1 MCFHGRAMYLCV
13 VVDRRAVRYAFGARG
28 DSFDSRP
35 MAVHTGRPATT
46 TRASGTDRDLA
57 AALAALNAL
66 VDALRVGS
74 RGIER
79 RLGISGAQLFV
90 LQKLAEGPVSSLN
103 ELAARTF
110 THQSSVSVVVTR
122 LVARGLV
129 ARTTFPDDARRVT
142 LALTPRG
149 RTLLS
154 RAPETLQARL
164 LASFERLSR
173 KERRTLVDGL
183 ERLVR
188 DAGITGPTPAT
199 FFGDGALRPRLARS
213 DRRRRQ

>member
-1 MCFHGRAMYLCV
+1 MNDPDQLSRAGTFVMLSGPLSACV
-13 VVDRRAVRYAFGARG
+13 PTRRPVSPSKA
-28 DSFDSRP
+28 
-35 MAVHTGRPATT
+35 
-46 TRASGTDRDLA
+46 ASPDRDLA
-57 AALAALNAL
+57 VALAALNAL

-79 RLGISGAQLFV
+79 QLGISGAQLFV
-90 LQKLAEGPVSSLN
+90 LQKLAEGPVGSLN

-129 ARTTFPDDARRVT
+129 ARTAVPDDARRVT

-149 RTLLS
+149 RALLQK
-154 RAPETLQARL
+154 APETLQARL
-164 LASFERLSR
+164 LTSFERLSR
-173 KERRTLVDGL
+173 AERRTLVDGL

-188 DAGITGPTPAT
+188 EAGIAAGTPTT
-199 FFGDGALRPRLARS
+199 FFGNEALRPRLARR
-213 DRRRRQ
+213 DRRKPR

>member
-1 MCFHGRAMYLCV
+1 MSV
-13 VVDRRAVRYAFGARG
+13 QPARSAG
-28 DSFDSRP
+28 SSR
-35 MAVHTGRPATT
+35 V
-46 TRASGTDRDLA
+46 ASPDRDLA

-90 LQKLAEGPVSSLN
+90 LQKLAEGPVGSLN

-129 ARTTFPDDARRVT
+129 ARTAFPDDARRVT

-149 RTLLS
+149 RALL
-154 RAPETLQARL
+154 RKAPETLQSRL

-173 KERRTLVDGL
+173 SERKTLVEGL
-183 ERLVR
+183 QRLVR
-188 DAGITGPTPAT
+188 EAGISAGTPTT
-199 FFGDGALRPRLARS
+199 FFGDEALRPRLARS
-213 DRRRRQ
+213 DRRKRPR

>member
-1 MCFHGRAMYLCV
+1 MPPQPARSAGTARAT
-13 VVDRRAVRYAFGARG
+13 
-28 DSFDSRP
+28 SP
-35 MAVHTGRPATT
+35 
-46 TRASGTDRDLA
+46 DRDLA

-90 LQKLAEGPVSSLN
+90 LQKLAEGPVSSLK

-142 LALTPRG
+142 LALTARG
-149 RTLLS
+149 RALLAK
-154 RAPETLQARL
+154 APETLQARL
-164 LASFERLSR
+164 LASLERLSR
-173 KERRTLVDGL
+173 AERKTLVEGL

-188 DAGITGPTPAT
+188 EAGITGGTPTT
-199 FFGDGALRPRLARS
+199 FFGDEALRPRLARR
-213 DRRRRQ
+213 DRRQQRR

>member
-1 MCFHGRAMYLCV
+1 MRPLTLPMSVQPRKPVGSPRA
-13 VVDRRAVRYAFGARG
+13 
-28 DSFDSRP
+28 
-35 MAVHTGRPATT
+35 
-46 TRASGTDRDLA
+46 ASPDRDLA

-90 LQKLAEGPVSSLN
+90 LQKLAEGPVGSLN

-129 ARTTFPDDARRVT
+129 ERTAVPNDARRVT
-142 LALTPRG
+142 LALAPRG
-149 RTLLS
+149 RALL
-154 RAPETLQARL
+154 RKAPETLQDRL
-164 LASFERLSR
+164 LASLEKLSR
-173 KERRTLVDGL
+173 VQRKTLVEGL
-183 ERLVR
+183 EQLIR
-188 DAGITGPTPAT
+188 DAGISQATPTT
-199 FFGDGALRPRLARS
+199 FFGDEALRPRLARR
-213 DRRRRQ
+213 DRRRRPSP

>member
-1 MCFHGRAMYLCV
+1 MPPPSAKPV
-13 VVDRRAVRYAFGARG
+13 
-28 DSFDSRP
+28 SSP
-35 MAVHTGRPATT
+35 
-46 TRASGTDRDLA
+46 GTSSSADRDLA

-90 LQKLAEGPVSSLN
+90 LQKLAEGPVGSLN

-129 ARTTFPDDARRVT
+129 ARTAVPDDARRVT

-149 RTLLS
+149 RMLLQK
-154 RAPETLQARL
+154 APETLQARL
-164 LASFERLSR
+164 LASFESFSR
-173 KERRTLVDGL
+173 AERRTLVEGL
-183 ERLVR
+183 QRLVR
-188 DAGITGPTPAT
+188 EAGIAEGTPST
-199 FFGDGALRPRLARS
+199 FFGNEALRPRLARR
-213 DRRRRQ
+213 DRRKAR

>member
-1 MCFHGRAMYLCV
+1 MSV
-13 VVDRRAVRYAFGARG
+13 Q
-28 DSFDSRP
+28 
-35 MAVHTGRPATT
+35 TGRPAPPRT
-46 TRASGTDRDLA
+46 ASADRDLA
-57 AALAALNAL
+57 AALGALNAL

-90 LQKLAEGPVSSLN
+90 LQKLAEGPVGSLN
-103 ELAARTF
+103 ELAALTF

-129 ARTTFPDDARRVT
+129 ARTAFPDDARRVT

-149 RTLLS
+149 RALL
-154 RAPETLQARL
+154 RKAPETLQGRL

-173 KERRTLVDGL
+173 SERKTLVEGL
-183 ERLVR
+183 QRLVR
-188 DAGITGPTPAT
+188 EAGIGTGTPTT
-199 FFGDGALRPRLARS
+199 FFGDEALRPRLARS
-213 DRRRRQ
+213 DRRKEPR

>member
-1 MCFHGRAMYLCV
+1 
-13 VVDRRAVRYAFGARG
+13 
-28 DSFDSRP
+28 
-35 MAVHTGRPATT
+35 MAVHTGRPVASS
-46 TRASGTDRDLA
+46 RASSPDRDLA

-90 LQKLAEGPVSSLN
+90 LQKLADGPVSSLN

-129 ARTTFPDDARRVT
+129 VRTAFPDDARRVT

-173 KERRTLVDGL
+173 KERKTLVDGL

-188 DAGITGPTPAT
+188 DAGIAGATPTT
-199 FFGDGALRPRLARS
+199 FFGDETLRPRLARG

>member
-1 MCFHGRAMYLCV
+1 MSV
-13 VVDRRAVRYAFGARG
+13 QPARSVG
-28 DSFDSRP
+28 SSR
-35 MAVHTGRPATT
+35 V
-46 TRASGTDRDLA
+46 ASPDRDLA

-90 LQKLAEGPVSSLN
+90 LQKLAEGPVGSLN

-129 ARTTFPDDARRVT
+129 ARTAFPDDARRVT

-149 RTLLS
+149 RALL
-154 RAPETLQARL
+154 RKAPETLQSRL

-173 KERRTLVDGL
+173 SERKTLVEGL
-183 ERLVR
+183 QRLVR
-188 DAGITGPTPAT
+188 EAGISAGTPTT
-199 FFGDGALRPRLARS
+199 FFGDEALRPRLARS
-213 DRRRRQ
+213 DRRKRPR

>member
-1 MCFHGRAMYLCV
+1 MSV
-13 VVDRRAVRYAFGARG
+13 QP
-28 DSFDSRP
+28 SRLVGSP
-35 MAVHTGRPATT
+35 
-46 TRASGTDRDLA
+46 RASSADSDLA

-74 RGIER
+74 RVIER

-90 LQKLAEGPVSSLN
+90 LQKLAEGPVSSLK

-129 ARTTFPDDARRVT
+129 ARTTFSDDARRVT
-142 LALTPRG
+142 LALTARG
-149 RTLLS
+149 RALL
-154 RAPETLQARL
+154 RKAPETLQARL
-164 LASFERLSR
+164 LASLEQLSR
-173 KERRTLVDGL
+173 GDRKTLVEGL

-188 DAGITGPTPAT
+188 EAGIPGETPTT
-199 FFGDGALRPRLARS
+199 FFGDEALRPRLARR
-213 DRRRRQ
+213 DRRRPR

>member
-1 MCFHGRAMYLCV
+1 MSLSSARA
-13 VVDRRAVRYAFGARG
+13 AGTARG
-28 DSFDSRP
+28 
-35 MAVHTGRPATT
+35 
-46 TRASGTDRDLA
+46 ASPERDLA

-74 RGIER
+74 RSIER

-90 LQKLAEGPVSSLN
+90 LQKLAEGPVSSLK

-142 LALTPRG
+142 LALTARG
-149 RTLLS
+149 RALLAK
-154 RAPETLQARL
+154 APETLQARL
-164 LASFERLSR
+164 LASLERLSR
-173 KERRTLVDGL
+173 TERKSLVDGL

-188 DAGITGPTPAT
+188 EAGITAGTPMT
-199 FFGDGALRPRLARS
+199 FFGDEALRPRLARR
-213 DRRRRQ
+213 DRRRMK

>member
-1 MCFHGRAMYLCV
+1 MSSAPLWHAGPFAMLS
-13 VVDRRAVRYAFGARG
+13 GPGGG
-28 DSFDSRP
+28 DSFDPSP
-35 MAVHTGRPATT
+35 MSVQTGRPVGSL
-46 TRASGTDRDLA
+46 RAASPDRDLA

-90 LQKLAEGPVSSLN
+90 LQKLAEGPVGSLN

-129 ARTTFPDDARRVT
+129 ARTAFPDDARRVT
-142 LALTPRG
+142 LALTSRG
-149 RTLLS
+149 RALL
-154 RAPETLQARL
+154 RKAPETLQSRL

-173 KERRTLVDGL
+173 SERKTLVEGL
-183 ERLVR
+183 QRLVR
-188 DAGITGPTPAT
+188 EAGIGGGTPTT
-199 FFGDGALRPRLARS
+199 FFGDEALRPRLARS
-213 DRRRRQ
+213 DRRKRPR

>member
-1 MCFHGRAMYLCV
+1 MFLWEAYACAPV
-13 VVDRRAVRYAFGARG
+13 VARPIVRYAFGAGRR
-28 DSFDSRP
+28 DSLDPSP
-35 MAVHTGRPATT
+35 MSLPPGKAVGSQ
-46 TRASGTDRDLA
+46 RAASPDRDLA

-90 LQKLAEGPVSSLN
+90 LQKLADGPVGSLN

-122 LVARGLV
+122 LAARGLV
-129 ARTTFPDDARRVT
+129 ARTAYPDDARRVT
-142 LALTPRG
+142 LSLTPRG
-149 RTLLS
+149 RALL
-154 RAPETLQARL
+154 RKAPETLQSRL

-173 KERRTLVDGL
+173 TERKTLVEGL
-183 ERLVR
+183 QRLVR
-188 DAGITGPTPAT
+188 DAGIGGGTPTT

-213 DRRRRQ
+213 DRRRPR